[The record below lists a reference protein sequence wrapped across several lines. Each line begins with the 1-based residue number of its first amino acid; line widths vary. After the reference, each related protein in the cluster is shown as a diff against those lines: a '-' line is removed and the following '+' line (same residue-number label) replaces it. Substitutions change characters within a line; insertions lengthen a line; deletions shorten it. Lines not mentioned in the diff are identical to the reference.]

1 MKNRVAALSVA
12 VAAVLAATSLAF
24 ASAGEIVKSGV
35 PFVATGTVISKTP
48 DAFVVKT
55 DDHGHKVAFVIDR
68 STVLPGE
75 LAVGR
80 HVRVVYHPAGS
91 TGQIADTVAV
101 AAPQTAS
108 R

>member
-1 MKNRVAALSVA
+1 MKNRIA
-12 VAAVLAATSLAF
+12 VTSFAVLAVLAVAGLAF
-24 ASAGEIVKSGV
+24 ASSGEVVNSGV

-48 DAFVVKT
+48 DSLVVKT

-68 STVLPGE
+68 STVLPSE
-75 LAVGR
+75 VAVGR
-80 HVRVVYHPAGS
+80 HVRVVYHPTGS

-101 AAPQTAS
+101 SAPQTAS